1 MDDSYKKATVNV
13 QDLISQ
19 DMFEK
24 KDSGGNDMLEVLQ
37 FTKENGVPLTEDQVK
52 AWFLLNENG
61 LEDIALFANAVRPQM
76 TPMKKIFDMVNK
88 ITMAD
93 RIRGTAK
100 LDKIL
105 KASVSN
111 PNQSMPSA
119 NDVQAKALKE
129 KDLH

>member
-119 NDVQAKALKE
+119 NDVQAKA
-129 KDLH
+129 

>member
-1 MDDSYKKATVNV
+1 MSDLTKNSVTV

-24 KDSGGNDMLEVLQ
+24 GENNNNEMLEILE
-37 FTKENGVPLTEDQVK
+37 FTKSNGTPLTQDQVK
-52 AWFLLNENG
+52 AWFLLNESG
-61 LEDIALFANAVRPQM
+61 LQDIALFANAVRPQL
-76 TPMKKIFDMVNK
+76 TPMKKIFEMVNK

-93 RIRGTAK
+93 RIKGTAK

-105 KASVSN
+105 KAQVASPTQAM
-111 PNQSMPSA
+111 PNA
-119 NDVQAKALKE
+119 NDLQAKALKE

>member
-1 MDDSYKKATVNV
+1 MDESFKKATVNV

-52 AWFLLNENG
+52 AWFILNENG
-61 LEDIALFANAVRPQM
+61 LEDIAMFANAVRPHM

>member
-24 KDSGGNDMLEVLQ
+24 KDSSGNDMLEVLQ

-61 LEDIALFANAVRPQM
+61 LEDIAMFANAVRPQM

>member
-1 MDDSYKKATVNV
+1 MSDVYKNSINV

-19 DMFEK
+19 DMFER
-24 KDSGGNDMLEVLQ
+24 KDSGGNDMLEVLE
-37 FTKENGVPLTEDQVK
+37 FTKNNGVPLTEDQVK

-61 LEDIALFANAVRPQM
+61 LEDIAMFANAVRPQM
-76 TPMKKIFDMVNK
+76 TPLKKIFEMVNK

-105 KASVSN
+105 KAQVSN
-111 PNQSMPSA
+111 PNQAMPNP
-119 NDVQAKALKE
+119 NDLQAKALKE